1 MHFSNLGV
9 GFLSGMLGWRKPGNS
24 VVLMEFVRR
33 IGRAPYKNPAIGR
46 NPGSPPH
53 QGKPGKIEMI
63 SAQCQNPNVEMNL
76 ER

>member
-1 MHFSNLGV
+1 MK
-9 GFLSGMLGWRKPGNS
+9 KPGNS

-46 NPGSPPH
+46 SPGN
-53 QGKPGKIEMI
+53 QGKPGKTGMI

-76 ER
+76 ENRRNLEISWF